1 MRQNYKRLLAAL
13 VLMSATQ
20 TSSVVQAE
28 GIRLVGPS
36 GEVQSSPSY
45 AEDIERALPAPPA
58 NTQPSRFFG
67 PTGENQTLWSI
78 ASELRPS
85 RGVTVQQTLLAIYRI
100 NPQAFENQ
108 NIHELIPGSRLR
120 VPSLEQVQSATTAQ
134 AVAIMKAHEAKLK
147 QPKPTN
153 RATPAQRVTEQPK
166 PQIKVEPKPAAKPE
180 TVAATEPK
188 PTPKTIPVIPAPP
201 VTTSP
206 QGEKQVSA
214 LKDKLQGS
222 QSELESLEAK
232 NHRLR
237 LMLSE
242 VQSEVETLK
251 SELNDEERIRSEVEK
266 LLAEE
271 RQRLAEQQ
279 RMQPSTMDKILSNG
293 WLVGLAALIPGALI
307 ALLVVMLLGRRS
319 KAKEEDA
326 AAQEQKNVDPLAAPI
341 GLAAADEL
349 DEELTL
355 DDELFAD
362 EDINTQSLQE
372 EKSDLEEDVFA
383 NLDDEELDFN
393 LEGDDDPFADI
404 GDDGDLD
411 VGLDEFESSNNG
423 IQVNGEEKALGLEEM
438 ERALD
443 EVAPELE
450 VLDDDESGFDL
461 SDDANEKSDSLSDDA
476 FAELLAADEPSE
488 ELPSDTVDQD
498 MLDDLFAELGND
510 DFDLDTDEPELKQP
524 VSDDDFSVGEASDDD
539 IDKLLAQY
547 EQPASESEV
556 READANE
563 GPVLDENST
572 ELLDELIDFDEDDT
586 DEFDPLNELEAIS
599 GFEGDDS
606 IEELDA
612 DSTDLL
618 DELIDDVTSELDEE
632 TEADLD
638 PFDDLIREDESPE
651 QNKSEE
657 EELLKSLGFG
667 ESDADEKPSPV
678 VESEQTHE
686 DQDIES
692 GLDIDAL
699 LSESQP
705 DTQQAVEDQPLTEP
719 EATSEPF
726 SSDEFLG
733 DLEDLSPEND
743 PLMSELD
750 DLFES
755 DSEELLPTEQEKAD
769 FSAELDALF
778 DSEDDLPQQV
788 EKTQAE
794 IEEASSLQQEA
805 TDTDSTQEP
814 SVESDAE
821 VQPHVEQEE
830 DIPAFTPTPN
840 TIENEFGVP
849 QEEDWLLDEPELE
862 PETESTNDSE
872 EEFNFDELDLP
883 EFSEEDALAS
893 MAGEPA
899 LETSESVESEQVE
912 AGLPTESED
921 EFNFDELDLPEFSEE
936 DALASMADEPELE
949 TSESVKPEQV
959 EADLSAES
967 EEEFN
972 FDELDLPEFSEE
984 DALVSMAGEP
994 ALETSESV
1002 KPEQVEADL
1011 PTESEEEFNFDEL
1024 DLPEF
1029 SEEDALASMAGGPA
1043 LETSESVEPE
1053 QVEADLPTESED
1065 EFNFDELDL
1074 PEFSEEDALASM
1086 TDEPEL
1092 ETSES
1097 VEPEQVEADLPT
1109 ESEDEFNFDELDL
1122 PEFSEEDALASMAD
1136 EPELETS
1143 ESVEPEQVEADLP
1156 AESEDEFNFDEL
1168 DLPEF
1173 SEEDALA
1180 SMVDEP
1186 ELETSESIELEQ
1198 VEADLPT
1205 ESEEEFN
1212 FDELDLPE
1220 FSEEDAL
1227 ASMEEEPELPSSET
1241 ADIEP
1246 ISGEDEELSFDD
1258 QDLPEF
1264 NEEDVLASMNEGA
1277 SGSPKVEAETS
1288 RPAIQADN
1296 DHDALFEVFAQQNG
1310 FDTDPEVQPTATE
1323 GEPLSNLDDESSM
1336 ANLLAEDAN
1345 SEVFEG
1351 KLDSDTIASAGMDF
1365 ETMLDVGDDWD
1376 GFKPAADNVSST
1388 EEVPED
1394 QRDVWNSSDAL
1405 SQPEIAQENW
1415 AEQSDLDDFDP
1426 KKNQFMTIDELM
1438 AQVDREGGEFEEE
1451 DLKLDVGL
1459 NEFPDV
1465 IGEIGDIDVDS
1476 NAEAAG
1482 KLDLAKIYLEMND
1495 SQGAIKLLEE
1505 AIVYGEDD
1513 IRREAKSLIDA
1524 INGR

>member
-166 PQIKVEPKPAAKPE
+166 PQIKVEPKSATKPE

-222 QSELESLEAK
+222 QSELESLEEK

-319 KAKEEDA
+319 KAKEEEA
-326 AAQEQKNVDPLAAPI
+326 AAQEQQNVDPLAAPI

-362 EDINTQSLQE
+362 EDINAQSLQE

-488 ELPSDTVDQD
+488 ELLSDTVDQD

-667 ESDADEKPSPV
+667 EPDADEKPSPV
-678 VESEQTHE
+678 VGSEQTHE

-719 EATSEPF
+719 EAASEPF

-788 EKTQAE
+788 EKTQTE

-872 EEFNFDELDLP
+872 DEFNFDELDLP

-912 AGLPTESED
+912 AGLPTESEE

-959 EADLSAES
+959 EADL
-967 EEEFN
+967 
-972 FDELDLPEFSEE
+972 
-984 DALVSMAGEP
+984 
-994 ALETSESV
+994 
-1002 KPEQVEADL
+1002 
-1011 PTESEEEFNFDEL
+1011 PTESEE
-1024 DLPEF
+1024 
-1029 SEEDALASMAGGPA
+1029 
-1043 LETSESVEPE
+1043 
-1053 QVEADLPTESED
+1053 

-1136 EPELETS
+1136 EPELKTS

-1277 SGSPKVEAETS
+1277 SESPKVEAETS

-1465 IGEIGDIDVDS
+1465 IGEIGDIDVDN

>member
-166 PQIKVEPKPAAKPE
+166 PQIKVEPKSATKPE

-222 QSELESLEAK
+222 QSELESLEEK

-319 KAKEEDA
+319 KAKEEEA
-326 AAQEQKNVDPLAAPI
+326 AAQEQQNVDPLAAPI

-362 EDINTQSLQE
+362 EDINAQSLQE

-667 ESDADEKPSPV
+667 ESDAGEKPSSV

-686 DQDIES
+686 DPDIES

-705 DTQQAVEDQPLTEP
+705 DTQQAAEEQPLTEP
-719 EATSEPF
+719 EAASEPF

-788 EKTQAE
+788 EKTQTE

-872 EEFNFDELDLP
+872 DEFNFDELDLP

-912 AGLPTESED
+912 AGLPTESEE

-959 EADLSAES
+959 EADL
-967 EEEFN
+967 
-972 FDELDLPEFSEE
+972 
-984 DALVSMAGEP
+984 
-994 ALETSESV
+994 
-1002 KPEQVEADL
+1002 
-1011 PTESEEEFNFDEL
+1011 PTESEE
-1024 DLPEF
+1024 
-1029 SEEDALASMAGGPA
+1029 
-1043 LETSESVEPE
+1043 
-1053 QVEADLPTESED
+1053 

-1277 SGSPKVEAETS
+1277 SESPKVEAETS

>member
-45 AEDIERALPAPPA
+45 AEDMERALPAPPA

-120 VPSLEQVQSATTAQ
+120 VPSLEQVQSATTEQ

-153 RATPAQRVTEQPK
+153 RATPAQRVAEQPK
-166 PQIKVEPKPAAKPE
+166 PQIKVEPKPVAPKPE
-180 TVAATEPK
+180 TTVAAEPK
-188 PTPKTIPVIPAPP
+188 PVQKTIPVIPAPP
-201 VTTSP
+201 VNTSP

-214 LKDKLQGS
+214 LKSKLQGS
-222 QSELESLEAK
+222 QSELESLEEK

-251 SELNDEERIRSEVEK
+251 NELNDEERIRSEVEK

-279 RMQPSTMDKILSNG
+279 RMQPSTIDKILSNG
-293 WLVGLAALIPGALI
+293 WLVGLAALIPGALL

-319 KAKEEDA
+319 KNKEEEP
-326 AAQEQKNVDPLAAPI
+326 AAQSPQETDPLAAPI
-341 GLAAADEL
+341 GLAATDEL

-362 EDINTQSLQE
+362 EDINTQATQE
-372 EKSDLEEDVFA
+372 EKPDLEEDVFA

-393 LEGDDDPFADI
+393 LEGDDDPFAGI

-450 VLDDDESGFDL
+450 VLDDDEAGFDL
-461 SDDANEKSDSLSDDA
+461 SDDTNEKADSLSDDA

-524 VSDDDFSVGEASDDD
+524 VSDDDFSAGEASDDD

-547 EQPASESEV
+547 EQPVTESTEVEGDASEDV
-556 READANE
+556 
-563 GPVLDENST
+563 VLDENST
-572 ELLDELIDFDEDDT
+572 DLLDELIDFDEDETD
-586 DEFDPLNELEAIS
+586 DEFDPLNELEALS

-632 TEADLD
+632 TGTETELD
-638 PFDDLIREDESPE
+638 PFDDLIREDESPA
-651 QNKSEE
+651 QNKSQE
-657 EELLKSLGFG
+657 EELLASLGFG
-667 ESDADEKPSPV
+667 EPDGDEKPSSIA
-678 VESEQTHE
+678 ESEPAHE
-686 DQDIES
+686 EPEIES

-699 LSESQP
+699 LSDSQP
-705 DTQQAVEDQPLTEP
+705 DPQQTAPEQPLTEP
-719 EATSEPF
+719 ETASEPF

-755 DSEELLPTEQEKAD
+755 DSEELQPTEQEKAD

-778 DSEDDLPQQV
+778 DTEDDLTQQQV
-788 EKTQAE
+788 EEPQAE
-794 IEEASSLQQEA
+794 IEESSPQ
-805 TDTDSTQEP
+805 
-814 SVESDAE
+814 
-821 VQPHVEQEE
+821 QEE
-830 DIPAFTPTPN
+830 DANSKSTQDASVEPDAKVPPQVDTEEDAPAFTPTPN
-840 TIENEFGVP
+840 TVENEFGVP

-862 PETESTNDSE
+862 SETQPEQEQNSGSKSEPESSELASETDSATNAEEEFDFDELDLPEFSE
-872 EEFNFDELDLP
+872 EDALASMADEPAFDEPEPVEPERSEADSATEAEDEFNFDELDLP

-899 LETSESVESEQVE
+899 LDDPESIEPERSEAESATE
-912 AGLPTESED
+912 AEE
-921 EFNFDELDLPEFSEE
+921 EFDFDELELPEFSEE
-936 DALASMADEPELE
+936 DALASMAGEPTLDEPESIE
-949 TSESVKPEQV
+949 PERSE
-959 EADLSAES
+959 AES
-967 EEEFN
+967 ATEAEEEFD
-972 FDELDLPEFSEE
+972 FDELELPEFSEE
-984 DALVSMAGEP
+984 DALASMAGEP
-994 ALETSESV
+994 TLDEPESIEPERSE
-1002 KPEQVEADL
+1002 VESA
-1011 PTESEEEFNFDEL
+1011 TEAEEEFDFDEL

-1029 SEEDALASMAGGPA
+1029 SEEDALASMAGEPT
-1043 LETSESVEPE
+1043 LDEPE
-1053 QVEADLPTESED
+1053 FIEPERSEAESATEAE
-1065 EFNFDELDL
+1065 EFDFDEL
-1074 PEFSEEDALASM
+1074 E
-1086 TDEPEL
+1086 
-1092 ETSES
+1092 
-1097 VEPEQVEADLPT
+1097 
-1109 ESEDEFNFDELDL
+1109 
-1122 PEFSEEDALASMAD
+1122 
-1136 EPELETS
+1136 
-1143 ESVEPEQVEADLP
+1143 
-1156 AESEDEFNFDEL
+1156 
-1168 DLPEF
+1168 
-1173 SEEDALA
+1173 
-1180 SMVDEP
+1180 
-1186 ELETSESIELEQ
+1186 
-1198 VEADLPT
+1198 
-1205 ESEEEFN
+1205 
-1212 FDELDLPE
+1212 LPE

-1264 NEEDVLASMNEGA
+1264 NEEDVLASMNESA
-1277 SGSPKVEAETS
+1277 PETPNVEAETS
-1288 RPAIQADN
+1288 RPTLQADN

-1310 FDTDPEVQPTATE
+1310 FDTEPEVQPTATE
-1323 GEPLSNLDDESSM
+1323 GEPLSDLDDESSM
-1336 ANLLAEDAN
+1336 ANLLAEDAS

-1351 KLDSDTIASAGMDF
+1351 QLDSDTIASAGMDF

-1376 GFKPAADNVSST
+1376 GFKPAADSVSST
-1388 EEVPED
+1388 EDVPED
-1394 QRDVWNSSDAL
+1394 QRDVWDSSDAL
-1405 SQPEIAQENW
+1405 SQPEIEQENW

-1438 AQVDREGGEFEEE
+1438 AQVDKEGGEFEEE

-1465 IGEIGDIDVDS
+1465 IGEIGDVDVDS

>member
-45 AEDIERALPAPPA
+45 AEDMERALPAPPA

-120 VPSLEQVQSATTAQ
+120 VPSLEQVQSATTEQ

-153 RATPAQRVTEQPK
+153 RATPAQRVAEQPK
-166 PQIKVEPKPAAKPE
+166 PQIKVEPKPVAPKPE
-180 TVAATEPK
+180 TTVAAEPK
-188 PTPKTIPVIPAPP
+188 PVQKTIPVIPAPP
-201 VTTSP
+201 VNTSP

-222 QSELESLEAK
+222 QSELESLEEK

-251 SELNDEERIRSEVEK
+251 NELNDEERIRSEVEK

-279 RMQPSTMDKILSNG
+279 RMQPSTIDKILSNG
-293 WLVGLAALIPGALI
+293 WLVGLAALIPGALL

-319 KAKEEDA
+319 KNKEEEP
-326 AAQEQKNVDPLAAPI
+326 AAQSPQETDPLAAPI
-341 GLAAADEL
+341 GLAATDEL

-362 EDINTQSLQE
+362 EDINTQATQE
-372 EKSDLEEDVFA
+372 EKPDLEEDVFA

-393 LEGDDDPFADI
+393 LEGDDDPFAGI

-450 VLDDDESGFDL
+450 VLDDDEAGFDL
-461 SDDANEKSDSLSDDA
+461 SDDTNEKADSLSDDA

-524 VSDDDFSVGEASDDD
+524 VSDDDFSAGEASDDD

-547 EQPASESEV
+547 EQPVTESTEVEGDASEDV
-556 READANE
+556 
-563 GPVLDENST
+563 VLDENST
-572 ELLDELIDFDEDDT
+572 DLLDELIDFDEDETD
-586 DEFDPLNELEAIS
+586 DEFDPLNELEALS

-632 TEADLD
+632 TGTETELD
-638 PFDDLIREDESPE
+638 PFDDLIREDESPA
-651 QNKSEE
+651 QNKSQE
-657 EELLKSLGFG
+657 EELLASLGFG
-667 ESDADEKPSPV
+667 EPDGDEKPSSIA
-678 VESEQTHE
+678 ESEPAHE
-686 DQDIES
+686 EPEIES

-699 LSESQP
+699 LSDSQP
-705 DTQQAVEDQPLTEP
+705 DPQQTAPEQPLTEP
-719 EATSEPF
+719 ETASEPF

-755 DSEELLPTEQEKAD
+755 DSEELQPTEQEKAD

-778 DSEDDLPQQV
+778 DTEDDLTQQQV
-788 EKTQAE
+788 EEPQAE
-794 IEEASSLQQEA
+794 IEESSPQ
-805 TDTDSTQEP
+805 
-814 SVESDAE
+814 
-821 VQPHVEQEE
+821 QEE
-830 DIPAFTPTPN
+830 DANSKSTQDASVEPDAKVPPQVETEEDAPAFTPTPN
-840 TIENEFGVP
+840 TVENEFGVP

-862 PETESTNDSE
+862 SETQPEQEQNSGNKSEPESSELASETESATNAE
-872 EEFNFDELDLP
+872 EEFD
-883 EFSEEDALAS
+883 
-893 MAGEPA
+893 
-899 LETSESVESEQVE
+899 
-912 AGLPTESED
+912 
-921 EFNFDELDLPEFSEE
+921 FDELDLPEFSEE
-936 DALASMADEPELE
+936 DALASMADEP
-949 TSESVKPEQV
+949 
-959 EADLSAES
+959 A
-967 EEEFN
+967 F
-972 FDELDLPEFSEE
+972 
-984 DALVSMAGEP
+984 GEP
-994 ALETSESV
+994 
-1002 KPEQVEADL
+1002 
-1011 PTESEEEFNFDEL
+1011 
-1024 DLPEF
+1024 
-1029 SEEDALASMAGGPA
+1029 
-1043 LETSESVEPE
+1043 ESVEPE
-1053 QVEADLPTESED
+1053 RSEAESATEAEE
-1065 EFNFDELDL
+1065 EFDFDELEL
-1074 PEFSEEDALASM
+1074 PEFSA
-1086 TDEPEL
+1086 
-1092 ETSES
+1092 
-1097 VEPEQVEADLPT
+1097 
-1109 ESEDEFNFDELDL
+1109 
-1122 PEFSEEDALASMAD
+1122 
-1136 EPELETS
+1136 
-1143 ESVEPEQVEADLP
+1143 
-1156 AESEDEFNFDEL
+1156 
-1168 DLPEF
+1168 
-1173 SEEDALA
+1173 
-1180 SMVDEP
+1180 
-1186 ELETSESIELEQ
+1186 
-1198 VEADLPT
+1198 
-1205 ESEEEFN
+1205 
-1212 FDELDLPE
+1212 
-1220 FSEEDAL
+1220 EDAL

-1264 NEEDVLASMNEGA
+1264 NEEDVLASMNESA
-1277 SGSPKVEAETS
+1277 PETPNVEAETS
-1288 RPAIQADN
+1288 RPTLQADN

-1310 FDTDPEVQPTATE
+1310 FDTEPEVQPTATE
-1323 GEPLSNLDDESSM
+1323 GESLSDLDDESSM
-1336 ANLLAEDAN
+1336 ANLLAEDAS

-1351 KLDSDTIASAGMDF
+1351 QLDSDTIASAGMDF

-1376 GFKPAADNVSST
+1376 GFKPAADSVSST
-1388 EEVPED
+1388 EDVPED

-1438 AQVDREGGEFEEE
+1438 AQVDKEGGEFEEE

-1465 IGEIGDIDVDS
+1465 IGEIGDVDVDS

>member
-222 QSELESLEAK
+222 QSELESLEEK

-319 KAKEEDA
+319 KAKGEEA
-326 AAQEQKNVDPLAAPI
+326 AAQEQQNVDPLAAPI

-461 SDDANEKSDSLSDDA
+461 SDDVNEKSDSLSDDA

-651 QNKSEE
+651 LNKSEE

-678 VESEQTHE
+678 VESEQTHG

-788 EKTQAE
+788 EKTQTE

-814 SVESDAE
+814 PVESDAE
-821 VQPHVEQEE
+821 VQPHVEREE

-872 EEFNFDELDLP
+872 DEFNFDELDLPEFSEEDALASMAGEPALETSESVEPEQIEADLPAESEEEFNFDELDLP

-899 LETSESVESEQVE
+899 LETSESV
-912 AGLPTESED
+912 
-921 EFNFDELDLPEFSEE
+921 
-936 DALASMADEPELE
+936 
-949 TSESVKPEQV
+949 
-959 EADLSAES
+959 
-967 EEEFN
+967 
-972 FDELDLPEFSEE
+972 
-984 DALVSMAGEP
+984 
-994 ALETSESV
+994 

-1011 PTESEEEFNFDEL
+1011 PTESEK
-1024 DLPEF
+1024 
-1029 SEEDALASMAGGPA
+1029 
-1043 LETSESVEPE
+1043 
-1053 QVEADLPTESED
+1053 

-1097 VEPEQVEADLPT
+1097 VEPEQVEADLP
-1109 ESEDEFNFDELDL
+1109 
-1122 PEFSEEDALASMAD
+1122 
-1136 EPELETS
+1136 
-1143 ESVEPEQVEADLP
+1143 
-1156 AESEDEFNFDEL
+1156 AESED
-1168 DLPEF
+1168 
-1173 SEEDALA
+1173 
-1180 SMVDEP
+1180 
-1186 ELETSESIELEQ
+1186 
-1198 VEADLPT
+1198 
-1205 ESEEEFN
+1205 EFN

-1277 SGSPKVEAETS
+1277 SESPKVEAETS

-1465 IGEIGDIDVDS
+1465 IGEIGDIDVDN

-1505 AIVYGEDD
+1505 AIVYGGDD

>member
-166 PQIKVEPKPAAKPE
+166 PQIKVEPKPATKPE

-222 QSELESLEAK
+222 QSELDSLEEK

-319 KAKEEDA
+319 KAKEEEA
-326 AAQEQKNVDPLAAPI
+326 AAQEQQNVDPLAAPI

-362 EDINTQSLQE
+362 EDINAQSLQE

-667 ESDADEKPSPV
+667 EPDADEKPSPV
-678 VESEQTHE
+678 VGSEQTHE

-719 EATSEPF
+719 EAASEPF

-788 EKTQAE
+788 EKTQTE

-872 EEFNFDELDLP
+872 DEFNFDELDLP

-912 AGLPTESED
+912 AGLPTKSEE

-959 EADLSAES
+959 EADL
-967 EEEFN
+967 
-972 FDELDLPEFSEE
+972 
-984 DALVSMAGEP
+984 
-994 ALETSESV
+994 
-1002 KPEQVEADL
+1002 
-1011 PTESEEEFNFDEL
+1011 PTESEE
-1024 DLPEF
+1024 
-1029 SEEDALASMAGGPA
+1029 
-1043 LETSESVEPE
+1043 
-1053 QVEADLPTESED
+1053 

-1122 PEFSEEDALASMAD
+1122 PEFSEEDALASMAG
-1136 EPELETS
+1136 EPALETS

-1156 AESEDEFNFDEL
+1156 A
-1168 DLPEF
+1168 
-1173 SEEDALA
+1173 
-1180 SMVDEP
+1180 
-1186 ELETSESIELEQ
+1186 
-1198 VEADLPT
+1198 

-1246 ISGEDEELSFDD
+1246 ISGEDDELSFDD
-1258 QDLPEF
+1258 EDLPEF

-1277 SGSPKVEAETS
+1277 SESPKVEAETS

-1465 IGEIGDIDVDS
+1465 IGEIGDIDVDN